1 MTAITQKLTFKGHSG
16 ADLAARLD
24 LPNGPI
30 RAYALFAHCF
40 TCSKDLLAAR
50 RIAAELARA
59 GIAVLRFDFT
69 GLGSSEGEFASTNFS
84 TNLEDLLSATA
95 FLEKHYEA
103 PSVLIGHSLGGAAI
117 LAIAGRLPSVKA
129 VATIGAPSDTAHV
142 LKNLGTSLEDIQQGG
157 EAEVSLAGRAFR
169 VKKQF
174 VEDVRSHRILDAVA
188 GMRKPLLILHAPLDE
203 IVGIDN
209 ATQIF
214 LAAKHPKSYISLDQ
228 GDHLLTN
235 TEDATF
241 AASAIG
247 GWLSR
252 YLPGDEAQGA
262 VSIEHVRVR
271 SGVLTSVH
279 AFATDPA
286 RGVFILGILVL
297 FIGGSLA
304 LFAWR
309 AATLAPGGLFQ
320 PISREGALVLNN
332 LVLTTAT
339 ATVLIGTLY
348 PLLVEAVTGDKISVG
363 APFFNLT
370 FGPLILPLLV
380 IVPFGPLLAWKR
392 GDLWAVSQ
400 RLFGAFGAA
409 LAVALLAFVLVD
421 RASVL
426 AALGIGLGVWLVL
439 GALTDLVVKSG
450 FGKAVPSVVFSRFKG
465 LPRSVFGTALAHA
478 GIGLT
483 TIGIIS
489 VTTLETERIA
499 AMQPGETVQIQG
511 YNLRFDSL
519 RPFTGPNY
527 TEDQATFVL
536 SRVTGKPLGEVVS
549 SKRLYTARQM
559 PTTEAGIRTLG
570 LSQLYVSLGDQ
581 TPNGK
586 IVVRI
591 WWKPMVTLIWLGA
604 LVMMV
609 GGTVSLLDRR
619 LRVGAPM
626 PRRKPAVEGRVA

>member
-103 PSVLIGHSLGGAAI
+103 PSVLIGHSLGGAAV

-188 GMRKPLLILHAPLDE
+188 GMRKPLLILHAPLDQ

-235 TEDATF
+235 TEDAAF

-262 VSIEHVRVR
+262 VSIEHVRVMETGQGTFQNAVQAGR
-271 SGVLTSVH
+271 H
-279 AFATDPA
+279 
-286 RGVFILGILVL
+286 R
-297 FIGGSLA
+297 
-304 LFAWR
+304 LFADE
-309 AATLAPGGLFQ
+309 PESFGGLDTGPSPYDFLSIALGACTTMTLRLYADRKKLDLGR
-320 PISREGALVLNN
+320 ISVDVSHKKIHARDCEDCSDAVKTQGRIDRFDRVID
-332 LVLTTAT
+332 VEKPTTPE
-339 ATVLIGTLY
+339 IRDK
-348 PLLVEAVTGDKISVG
+348 LVEIA
-363 APFFNLT
+363 
-370 FGPLILPLLV
+370 
-380 IVPFGPLLAWKR
+380 
-392 GDLWAVSQ
+392 
-400 RLFGAFGAA
+400 
-409 LAVALLAFVLVD
+409 
-421 RASVL
+421 
-426 AALGIGLGVWLVL
+426 
-439 GALTDLVVKSG
+439 
-450 FGKAVPSVVFSRFKG
+450 GKCPVHK
-465 LPRSVFGTALAHA
+465 
-478 GIGLT
+478 
-483 TIGIIS
+483 
-489 VTTLETERIA
+489 TLE
-499 AMQPGETVQIQG
+499 
-511 YNLRFDSL
+511 SL
-519 RPFTGPNY
+519 
-527 TEDQATFVL
+527 VH
-536 SRVTGKPLGEVVS
+536 VH
-549 SKRLYTARQM
+549 TA
-559 PTTEAGIRTLG
+559 
-570 LSQLYVSLGDQ
+570 
-581 TPNGK
+581 
-586 IVVRI
+586 VRRD
-591 WWKPMVTLIWLGA
+591 A
-604 LVMMV
+604 
-609 GGTVSLLDRR
+609 
-619 LRVGAPM
+619 
-626 PRRKPAVEGRVA
+626 